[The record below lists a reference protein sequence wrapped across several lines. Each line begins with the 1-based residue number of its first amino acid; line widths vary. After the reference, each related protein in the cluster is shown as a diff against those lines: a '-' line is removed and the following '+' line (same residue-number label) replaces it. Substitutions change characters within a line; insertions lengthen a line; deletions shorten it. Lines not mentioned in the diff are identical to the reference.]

1 MESRQ
6 ALAYWQLSQSFGWQN
21 PTSKIHLCY
30 DFSITSL
37 RVSPGATLAFSSLH
51 MTHPNTEIATQLHRV
66 SDLLIER
73 DLSDAARTKIQKLA
87 QELVEVM
94 ETGAPISL
102 AERTE
107 RFVKQMSV
115 TSAAAPISD
124 GDVFPSFLESPY
136 SGSINALAPQRITYR
151 RDGEAVAASVQLGTA
166 LEGRP
171 GRAHG
176 GAIAAVFDDA
186 MGAMQRIIGRNGYT
200 RSLTTVYHAPF
211 PTDVEVAIR
220 VICTGVDGP
229 LFTIEATA
237 MTGDRLVASA
247 TGTFVEIDVDRWT
260 TG

>member
-1 MESRQ
+1 
-6 ALAYWQLSQSFGWQN
+6 
-21 PTSKIHLCY
+21 
-30 DFSITSL
+30 
-37 RVSPGATLAFSSLH
+37 
-51 MTHPNTEIATQLHRV
+51 MTHPNTEIAAQLHRV

-73 DLSDAARTKIQKLA
+73 DLSEAARQNVQELT

-107 RFVKQMSV
+107 RFIKQMSV
-115 TSAAAPISD
+115 TSGATPIND
-124 GDVFPSFLESPY
+124 GDTFPSFLESPY
-136 SGSINALAPQRITYR
+136 SGSINALAPQQVTYR
-151 RDGEAVAASVQLGTA
+151 REGQAVVASVRLGTA

-186 MGAMQRIIGRNGYT
+186 MGSMQRIIGRNGYT

-211 PTDVEVAIR
+211 PTDIEVAIR
-220 VICTGVDGP
+220 AICTEVDGP
-229 LFTIEATA
+229 IFTIEATA
-237 MTGDRLVASA
+237 RTGDRLIASA